1 MRAIIDGQTLIP
13 VYSYIPNSI
22 YDYINQHGCG
32 YVDQCIQIQITD
44 PKFYVAQTEELVP
57 IIGYR
62 LAESYNWPPERVK
75 NMNYLDF
82 YLLADAIVA
91 EKFEGSPP
99 RGNFS
104 ETDWWLIRNAQ
115 KVVLYK
121 SFDKFANRIFA
132 SRNFYFPMENMKQKV

>member
-1 MRAIIDGQTLIP
+1 
-13 VYSYIPNSI
+13 
-22 YDYINQHGCG
+22 
-32 YVDQCIQIQITD
+32 
-44 PKFYVAQTEELVP
+44 
-57 IIGYR
+57 
-62 LAESYNWPPERVK
+62 
-75 NMNYLDF
+75 MNYLDF

-91 EKFEGSPP
+91 EKMEGSPP

-132 SRNFYFPMENMKQKV
+132 SRNFYFPMAYMKEKVQTILDGTE